1 MRTVASDP
9 PFDWGS
15 AGTQLANVRPYQR
28 PTSTIVG
35 LRTAMR
41 AMWSTDS
48 VFSLSL
54 NPYVGTPPNR
64 RSVASMQAMTVGSVL
79 SRIGSTTRKRL
90 QASQAH
96 HNHDLNPL
104 TSR

>member
-15 AGTQLANVRPYQR
+15 AGTQLANVRAYER
-28 PTSTIVG
+28 PTSTLAG

-41 AMWSTDS
+41 ATWSTDS

-64 RSVASMQAMTVGSVL
+64 PSVTSMQAITVGSVL
-79 SRIGSTTRKRL
+79 SRIGNTTPNRL
-90 QASQAH
+90 HASQAH
-96 HNHDLNPL
+96 HNHL
-104 TSR
+104 